1 MTLIVLLMLS
11 FLFNEN
17 SDLYLFTKP
26 KDMPTAAASGMTPE
40 ETEIFRRL
48 SDKQAKLA
56 AMQKTE
62 KDENKDEPT
71 ESLEETYAYN
81 MTKLLNRNM

>member
-1 MTLIVLLMLS
+1 
-11 FLFNEN
+11 
-17 SDLYLFTKP
+17 
-26 KDMPTAAASGMTPE
+26 MTPE